1 MPCHVS
7 PSVYVPCSLFRVVH
21 GAWGMGHGAW
31 DMGHGAWD
39 MGVMVHG
46 ALGAGHGVWGMGNVG
61 WCMGNVGW
69 CMGAWG
75 ITGAACAIGEQPI
88 KGLIN
93 PAAMARMAIGEALT
107 NLVWAKVGPCDVVAW
122 HLASCAPWC
131 MGQPWRSWPL
141 GRPSPTL
148 CGPSPRNH
156 ASTAAM
162 AQMAV
167 GRSLSNLVWAKVGW
181 CGMGCCDSQLIPAG
195 SRIQMYAV
203 KMGAAGA
210 TMTRI
215 TVEIVSSSGNNYCRS
230 HEHVSSLLEATS
242 CIPIP
247 AF

>member
-1 MPCHVS
+1 THT
-7 PSVYVPCSLFRVVH
+7 
-21 GAWGMGHGAW
+21 
-31 DMGHGAWD
+31 
-39 MGVMVHG
+39 
-46 ALGAGHGVWGMGNVG
+46 
-61 WCMGNVGW
+61 
-69 CMGAWG
+69 G

-88 KGLIN
+88 KALIVSFLACLLMYRTHLTPSSLPFSLSSPPLLPTGPHQPSSHGTHGFIAFIACMPSST
-93 PAAMARMAIGEALT
+93 PAVCEALNALLSPCSPLPHPSAAHRASSTQQPWRAWQLGRPSPTLSMALMAIGEALT
-107 NLVWAKVGPCDVVAW
+107 NLV
-122 HLASCAPWC
+122 
-131 MGQPWRSWPL
+131 
-141 GRPSPTL
+141 
-148 CGPSPRNH
+148 PRNH

-181 CGMGCCDSQLIPAG
+181 CGMGCCNSQLIPAG